1 MREVEATGQTVEEA
15 IESALSQLKITKE
28 EAEITII
35 DQGKKSLFGLFGG
48 RKAVVLVKKAVD
60 PLNEAKDFLLSV
72 AREMG
77 VEAFIEVQRD
87 GREVEFHLSGEKMAL
102 LIGKRGQTLNALQ
115 HLTQLVANRI
125 SDQFLTI
132 ILDAENYRERRKQT
146 LTNLANRLA
155 EKALRTNRTVSLEP
169 MPSYERK
176 IIHTAL
182 VDSSN
187 VDTHSEG
194 REPNRYIVIAPK

>member
-1 MREVEATGQTVEEA
+1 MREVKATGQTVEEA
-15 IESALSQLKITKE
+15 IESALSQLNITKE
-28 EAEITII
+28 QAEIEVL

-48 RKAVVLVKKAVD
+48 RPASVQVRKAID
-60 PLNEAKDFLLSV
+60 PVETAKEFLLSV

-77 VEAFIEVQRD
+77 VEASVDVEVNGRD
-87 GREVEFHLSGEKMAL
+87 VEFRLSGEKMAL

-115 HLTQLVANRI
+115 HLTQLAANKE

-132 ILDAENYRERRKQT
+132 LLDAENYRERRRQT
-146 LTNLANRLA
+146 LTNLAERLA
-155 EKALRTNRTVSLEP
+155 DKALRTNRAVSLEP

-176 IIHTAL
+176 VIHTAL
-182 VDSSN
+182 VN
-187 VDTHSEG
+187 AKKVDTYSEG

>member
-28 EAEITII
+28 DAEINII

-48 RKAVVLVKKAVD
+48 RPAIVQVKKAID
-60 PLNEAKDFLLSV
+60 PVKEAQDFLLSV

-77 VEAFIEVQRD
+77 VEPTIEVKKNGRD
-87 GREVEFHLSGEKMAL
+87 IEFQLSGEKMAL

-115 HLTQLVANRI
+115 HLTQLAANRT
-125 SDQFLTI
+125 SEQFLNI
-132 ILDAENYRERRKQT
+132 VLDAENYRARRKQT
-146 LTNLANRLA
+146 LTTLAQRLA
-155 EKALRTNRTVSLEP
+155 EKALRTNRSVSLEP

-176 IIHTAL
+176 VIHTAL
-182 VDSSN
+182 VESTT
-187 VDTHSEG
+187 VDTFSEG
-194 REPNRYIVIAPK
+194 REPNRYIVISPK

>member
-1 MREVEATGQTVEEA
+1 MREVKATGQTVEEA
-15 IESALSQLKITKE
+15 IESALSQLNITKE
-28 EAEITII
+28 EAEIQVL

-48 RKAVVLVKKAVD
+48 RPAVVQVTKAINPVE
-60 PLNEAKDFLLSV
+60 EAKNFLISV

-77 VEAFIEVQRD
+77 VEASVEVKQNGRD
-87 GREVEFHLSGEKMAL
+87 VEFSLSGEKMAL

-115 HLTQLVANRI
+115 HLTQLAANKV

-132 ILDAENYRERRKQT
+132 LLDAENYRERRRQT
-146 LTNLANRLA
+146 LTNLAERLA
-155 EKALRTNRTVSLEP
+155 DKALRTNRPVSLEP

-176 IIHTAL
+176 VIHSAL
-182 VDSSN
+182 VHAKK
-187 VDTHSEG
+187 VDTYSEG